1 MDKILDNL
9 FYNEKLGVGN
19 KTTFIKKVQEK
30 HPEFK
35 TKDIQAYLKNQE
47 VNQVNT
53 TVNKSYE
60 YKITAPPRT
69 FQIDIFWWKKS
80 DTLIPILLLVDILS
94 RKAWAY
100 VLTKSKKEKRAEVN
114 VATLKE
120 FQKEVGN
127 INGLEGDNEFS
138 SGPIKKFC
146 EDNDIRLDTS
156 VSKEEHI
163 SYGNKLGIIDRLVR
177 TLRQLIDNYYTIT
190 GYRTDNIKDVMKSVI
205 DTYNDSSHRGLNN
218 KTPNEVYKNH
228 DNQLARHLADTVHN
242 HNIYKSVPFKDDDK
256 VRILED
262 KGKFD
267 KGKKTFSKDVYTV
280 NKKEG
285 YKILVNG
292 TSRKLKPAEL
302 LKVNSVSNPISD
314 KYIQE
319 KKADK
324 KAGKVINS
332 LVRTSKMTVEEA
344 KKSVVDLKED
354 NTLKRSARQGRG
366 VVKTDRYLDKNIQ

>member
-30 HPEFK
+30 HPEYK

-69 FQIDIFWWKKS
+69 FQIDIFWWRRGES
-80 DTLIPILLLVDILS
+80 LLPILLLVDILS

-114 VATLKE
+114 VSTLKK
-120 FQKEVGN
+120 FQEEVGN
-127 INGLEGDNEFS
+127 INGIAGDTEFS

-146 EDNDIRLDTS
+146 EENDIRLDTS

-163 SYGNKLGIIDRLVR
+163 SDGNKLGIIDRLVR
-177 TLRQLIDNYYTIT
+177 TLRELIEKYFDIT
-190 GYRTDNIKDVMKSVI
+190 GNKKDNIKDVMKSII
-205 DTYNDSSHRGLNN
+205 DTYNDSSHRGLDN
-218 KTPNEVYKNH
+218 KTPNEVFNNQ
-228 DNQLARHLADTVHN
+228 DNQLARHLSDTVHN
-242 HNIYKSVPFKDDDK
+242 HNIYKSVPFKENDK
-256 VRILED
+256 VRVIEE

-267 KGKKTFSKDVYTV
+267 KGKQKFSKDIYTID
-280 NKKEG
+280 KKEG
-285 YKILVNG
+285 YKIILKD
-292 TSRKLKPAEL
+292 TKRKLKPSEL
-302 LKVNSVSNPISD
+302 LKVDTVSNPISQA
-314 KYIQE
+314 YIDRTIKSKNNVKVTNKLIRNE
-319 KKADK
+319 DMTKEEAIKAKKK
-324 KAGKVINS
+324 LKENS
-332 LVRTSKMTVEEA
+332 LPPALST
-344 KKSVVDLKED
+344 
-354 NTLKRSARQGRG
+354 RSN
-366 VVKTDRYLDKNIQ
+366 DRVLRSRK

>member
-69 FQIDIFWWKKS
+69 FQIDIFWWRRGES
-80 DTLIPILLLVDILS
+80 LLPILLLVDILS

-114 VATLKE
+114 VATLKQ
-120 FQKEVGN
+120 FQEEVGN

-146 EDNDIRLDTS
+146 DDNHIRLDTS

-163 SYGNKLGIIDRLVR
+163 SNGNKLGIIDRLVR
-177 TLRQLIDNYYTIT
+177 TLRQLIDNYYIIS
-190 GYRTDNIKDVMKSVI
+190 GHKTDNIKDVMKTVI
-205 DTYNDSSHRGLNN
+205 DTYNDSANRGLKY
-218 KTPNEVYKNH
+218 KTPNEVFNNH
-228 DNQLARHLADTVHN
+228 DNQLSRHLSDTVHN
-242 HNIYKSVPFKDDDK
+242 HNIYKSVPFKENDK
-256 VRILED
+256 VRVIEE

-267 KGKKTFSKDVYTV
+267 KGKQKFSKDIYTID
-280 NKKEG
+280 KKEG
-285 YKILVNG
+285 YKLILND
-292 TSRKLKPAEL
+292 SKRKLKPSEL
-302 LKVNSVSNPISD
+302 LKVDTVANPISQA
-314 KYIQE
+314 YIDRTIKSKNNVKVTNKLIRNE
-319 KKADK
+319 DMTKEETIKAKKK
-324 KAGKVINS
+324 LKENS
-332 LVRTSKMTVEEA
+332 LPVALSTRSSDRKLRSSK
-344 KKSVVDLKED
+344 
-354 NTLKRSARQGRG
+354 
-366 VVKTDRYLDKNIQ
+366 